1 MGFDT
6 DRNLGW
12 SRVSLKVVPIPPC
25 RFGLR
30 FFKLAQ
36 AGVPNANL
44 IRPQDLKTCT
54 SSEGATDLCLIGG
67 SSIKA
72 DSDNDN
78 NTQTQTEIDTSNIS
92 DDSIF

>member
-1 MGFDT
+1 MARPEGGAYT
-6 DRNLGW
+6 AL
-12 SRVSLKVVPIPPC
+12 PIWAE
-25 RFGLR
+25 

-67 SSIKA
+67 SSIRA
-72 DSDNDN
+72 ASDNDN